1 MKCEILNLYE
11 KMDSEPKT
19 SFERMVVCEDDE
31 AFILSSSNLESVEK
45 MLYDLQNQL
54 QASIKYADDIRERI
68 SVLFDKLELPGKDSF
83 LAAHRGF
90 SKMVIEEVSSS
101 LDRITLKFH
110 FKIF

>member
-11 KMDSEPKT
+11 KMDSEPRT

-31 AFILSSSNLESVEK
+31 DFILSSSNLESVEK

-54 QASIKYADDIRERI
+54 EASIKYADDLRERI

-83 LAAHRGF
+83 LVAHSGF
-90 SKMVIEEVSSS
+90 SKMVIEEVICTCRDGF
-101 LDRITLKFH
+101 L
-110 FKIF
+110 